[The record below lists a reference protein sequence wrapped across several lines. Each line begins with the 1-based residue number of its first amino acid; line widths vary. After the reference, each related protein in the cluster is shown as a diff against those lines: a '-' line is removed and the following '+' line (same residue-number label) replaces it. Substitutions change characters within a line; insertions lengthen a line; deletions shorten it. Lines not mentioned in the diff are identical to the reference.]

1 MKNLPCF
8 LILFLS
14 LSFGSLR
21 GQLVR
26 LSDDPAQFVVDVE
39 KMMSYGGTPQFF
51 KASQH
56 LKAVWIDPRFTNPQQ
71 SKVMAMVKK
80 LVSKGYKANPQF
92 VEMFDAIHAAINIHN
107 TTPAAMDEF
116 LTVAGRITDS
126 NDPKLVLKF
135 FEQARLLYESRLLYN
150 SNYNKLYALG
160 GTFSFRYTDTNTE
173 VIRTVE
179 TAKKDDGWN
188 TAAVISDSTGNAK
201 MPAYQKRQL
210 PTASGAV
217 IDFEGIDLVMVTFND
232 STVLA
237 KTSGVL
243 SIKEGFFVGK
253 NGRFTWEVAGDPSI
267 AVQLSE
273 YVFNINTP
281 KISADDVTLLYE
293 TRLAKPI
300 KGVFDF
306 ESKRRPRGAPSNQPV
321 FVSYTNDAVL
331 RSFSA
336 NIRYRGG
343 LTLLGKNRLSSSLN
357 NVPSEITVLKD
368 NKVAFRA
375 KSTKFILSDTV
386 VTAPLASFVTAVGKR
401 DSLYHP
407 GVRFMYS
414 DLAGLLKLDRAD
426 GTSYS
431 DVPYTDTYHKM
442 YVYSEMM
449 RWSFMKNQ
457 LEFYVVSGK
466 AEVPIKFE
474 SFGFYKP
481 ERFSAI
487 SSEFGFHPLLMAA
500 NFVQKQKVTNFTP
513 YDMATFY
520 KKDEQVIR
528 GSLNQMVRQ
537 SYLENNPEADLYAL
551 SKKGILYILANI
563 NKTDYD
569 NFQITSLFN
578 NTESLAN
585 ASIDLADT
593 VLTIRGVSSFT
604 ISDSLKIYAMPS
616 DKQIRMGRNRDFTL
630 NGQLKSANFRF
641 KGNDLRFNYD
651 KFFVDLTKIESI
663 TFVPQSVYSKGGSTE
678 IGEDVKYEKSG
689 RIYLNDPA
697 NKSGKSK
704 NSVFPRLSVPE
715 GMTVFFDQPDRGS
728 LAYNKKTFF
737 KIPSID
743 YDSLGMA
750 DIVFLGTFHSD
761 GIFPDFKAELRTMP
775 DNSLGFEYRV
785 PAAGFK
791 AYGTNTN
798 VKFGSNLIMDK
809 KGLRAKGEIAHLSAR
824 VPTQDMLFMTDSLTA
839 FGSEAE
845 IKEMVIGK
853 AYFPKVEMRNYTMRW
868 VPRADSM
875 SFSTKGNTFNF
886 YNASTKLDGRVV
898 LRSTGLYGRGQLKR
912 DDSEL
917 LSQDIK
923 FNKEGFSAGESQ
935 FKIVST
941 LAQNSFRP
949 VLLGQNVDIDFN
961 VVKGSVGIATNNNT
975 LEASSSVEF
984 PFAAYRTSI
993 NRAQWNIN
1001 AKTIAMKGD
1010 VLTSTFTATA
1020 PEQEG
1025 LIFNGS
1031 AALYEI
1037 EKMTLSISGVPYIKS
1052 ADAKVLPEKGLV
1064 TIRRNGD
1071 MQPFRNAR
1079 LLLDTLNE
1087 YHRLKNGNITI
1098 ASRNKFSGDATYQ
1111 YITIKNDSIPVKMGN
1126 FELRPNV
1133 VVANSKN
1140 KQNTKTFFTAA
1151 RAEIT
1156 ETDNFIISPRIQYK
1170 GSMTMLAPEPNLQF
1184 NGYLKP
1190 IIKKRVNLVSSWI
1203 GFKEIPTKNI
1213 SIKIDQTLKN
1223 EVEDP
1228 LFVGLHYRSD
1238 ADGLYPTFL
1247 STKESKSDQN
1257 IFLATGSM
1265 SFNEAAKSF
1274 RIVPKAKSENDLID
1288 EQNAYTFND
1297 TKSLINYT
1305 GVLNFMRSEKT
1316 DSKDEMFMAAGMAT
1330 ANVDSNVYKFNTLL
1344 SFNFPAAPQAMAEI
1358 AKKIVEENLENK
1370 NDDPAEPNLD
1380 RLAAKLTALIGAKQA
1395 ETYLNRRA
1403 ADYRPLTDASS
1414 KFNAAVVLSNV
1425 DLRWSA
1431 AQNSFYSLGGTIG
1444 VSNLGSNDIN
1454 AQMDGYVE
1462 IRKRNKGDEVSI
1474 YMEVSPEV
1482 WYFMDWQ
1489 DGQLG
1494 VVSSDYTFNEMLSA
1508 KGKGEKSKEKDL
1520 KIVPLG
1526 FDERNAFLERCMNV
1540 YKTKARPQPKV
1551 VAKAPPATKNAKNAA
1566 AANPAAVAEP
1576 EVAAAKPK
1584 LVPVLGKDGK
1594 PLYDKYGK
1602 AVLAPAPADPKV
1614 AGKDTEKE
1622 PAAPGKKPAKKKEE
1636 EKEGF

>member
-1 MKNLPCF
+1 MKKLSCV
-8 LILFLS
+8 LVLFL
-14 LSFGSLR
+14 LLFHGALR

-26 LSDDPAQFVVDVE
+26 LSDDPAQFVADVE
-39 KMMSYGGTPQFF
+39 KMMSYGGTPQYA
-51 KASQH
+51 KASER
-56 LKAVWIDPRFTNPQQ
+56 LKAVWLDPRFSSQQ
-71 SKVMAMVKK
+71 QAKVMAMVKK

-92 VEMFDAIHAAINIHN
+92 VEMFAGIHAAIHVHNI
-107 TTPAAMDEF
+107 TPAAMDAF
-116 LTVAGRITDS
+116 LDVAARITDS

-135 FEQARLLYESRLLYN
+135 FEQAHLLYELRLLYN
-150 SNYNKLYALG
+150 SNYNKLYAIG
-160 GTFSFRYTDTNTE
+160 GTFNFRYTDTNTE
-173 VIRTVE
+173 VVRTVE
-179 TAKKDDGWN
+179 MAKKDDGWDSN
-188 TAAVISDSTGNAK
+188 AVLNDSTNAK
-201 MPAYQKRQL
+201 LPTYQKRKL

-217 IDFEGIDLVMVTFND
+217 IDFQGIDLVMTTFND
-232 STVLA
+232 SVTLSQ
-237 KTSGVL
+237 TDGVL
-243 SIKEGFFVGK
+243 SVKEGFFVGK
-253 NGRFTWEVAGDPSI
+253 NGRFSWEVAGDPAI

-273 YVFNINTP
+273 YVFNVNTP
-281 KISADDVTLLYE
+281 KISADDVTLRYE

-306 ESKRRPRGAPSNQPV
+306 ESKRRPRGVPSNQPV
-321 FVSYTNDAVL
+321 FVSYANDAVL

-336 NIRYRGG
+336 NIRYQGG
-343 LTLLGKNRLSSSLN
+343 LTLLGKNRLSTSLN
-357 NVPSEITVLKD
+357 NEPSEITVLKD

-375 KSTKFILSDTV
+375 KSRKFILSDTV
-386 VTAPLASFVTAVGKR
+386 VTAPLASFVTMVGKD

-407 GVRFMYS
+407 GVRFMYA
-414 DLAGLLKLDRAD
+414 DVAGLLKLDRAD
-426 GTSYS
+426 GTTYR

-442 YVYSEMM
+442 YVYSEML
-449 RWSFMKNQ
+449 RWSFPKNQ

-466 AEVPIKFE
+466 AEVPIRFE

-500 NFVQKQKVTNFTP
+500 NYVQKQKVPNFTP
-513 YDMATFY
+513 YDLAMFY

-537 SYLENNPEADLYAL
+537 SYLENNPETDLYAL

-585 ASIDLADT
+585 ASIDLSDNI
-593 VLTIRGVSSFT
+593 LTIRGVNTFT
-604 ISDSLKIYAMPS
+604 ISDSLKIFAQPS

-697 NKSGKSK
+697 NKSGKTK

-715 GMTVFFDQPDRGS
+715 GMTVFFDQADRGNV
-728 LAYNKKTFF
+728 AYSRKTYF

-761 GIFPDFKAELRTMP
+761 GIFPDFKAELRSMP

-791 AYGTNTN
+791 AYNTNTN
-798 VKFGSNLIMDK
+798 VKFSTNLVMDK
-809 KGLRAKGEIAHLSAR
+809 KGLRSKGEITHLSAR

-839 FGSEAE
+839 FGTEAE
-845 IKEMVIGK
+845 IKETVIGK

-923 FNKEGFSAGESQ
+923 FNKEGFSAGEAQ

-941 LAQNSFRP
+941 QQQNSFRP

-961 VVKGSVGIATNNNT
+961 IVKGAVGIVSNNNT

-1010 VLTSTFTATA
+1010 VLTSTFSATA

-1071 MQPFRNAR
+1071 MQPFKNAR

-1098 ASRNKFSGDATYQ
+1098 SSRNKFSGDATYQ
-1111 YITIKNDSIPVKMGN
+1111 YITVKNDSIPVKMGN
-1126 FELRPNV
+1126 FELRPNA
-1133 VVANSKN
+1133 VVANAKN
-1140 KQNTKTFFTAA
+1140 KTATKTFFTAA

-1156 ETDNFIISPRIQYK
+1156 EGDNFIISPRIQYK
-1170 GSMTMLAPEPNLQF
+1170 GSMVMLAPEPNLQF
-1184 NGYLKP
+1184 SGYVKP
-1190 IIKKRVNLVSSWI
+1190 IIKKRVDLLSSWI
-1203 GFKEIPTKNI
+1203 GFKEIPTKNVA
-1213 SIKIDQTLKN
+1213 IKIDQTLKN
-1223 EVEDP
+1223 ETEDP
-1228 LFVGLHYRSD
+1228 LFVGLHYRTG
-1238 ADGLYPTFL
+1238 ADGLYSTFL
-1247 STKESKSDQN
+1247 STKESKNDQN

-1265 SFNEAAKSF
+1265 SFDEATKSF
-1274 RIVPKAKSENDLID
+1274 KIVPKPKSDTELID

-1297 TKSLINYT
+1297 TKGVVSYQ
-1305 GVLNFMRSEKT
+1305 GVLNFMRSGKT
-1316 DSKDEMFMAAGMAT
+1316 ESKEEMFMAAGLAS
-1330 ANVDSNVYKFNTLL
+1330 ANVDSNIYRFNTLL
-1344 SFNFPAAPQAMAEI
+1344 SFNFLAAPQAMGEI

-1380 RLAAKLTALIGAKQA
+1380 RLSAKLTALIGPKQA
-1395 ETYLNRRA
+1395 EAYLNRRA

-1414 KFNAAVVLSNV
+1414 KFNASVVLSNV

-1431 AQNSFYSLGGTIG
+1431 SQNSFYSVGGTLG
-1444 VSNLGSNDIN
+1444 VSNLGNNDIN
-1454 AQMDGYVE
+1454 AEMDGYVE
-1462 IRKRNKGDEVSI
+1462 IRKRGKGDEVSI
-1474 YMEVSPEV
+1474 YVEVSPEL
-1482 WYFMDWQ
+1482 WYFFDWQ

-1494 VVSSDYTFNEMLSA
+1494 VVSSDYTFNEMLTA
-1508 KGKGEKSKEKDL
+1508 KGKGEKSKEKDF
-1520 KIVPLG
+1520 KMVPLG
-1526 FDERNAFLERCMNV
+1526 FDERNSFLERCMNV

-1551 VAKAPPATKNAKNAA
+1551 IAKTPPANKNTKSTAA
-1566 AANPAAVAEP
+1566 PSTASEETLAE
-1576 EVAAAKPK
+1576 KPK
-1584 LVPVLGKDGK
+1584 LVPAMGKDGK

-1602 AVLAPAPADPKV
+1602 AIMTTAPADPKV
-1614 AGKDTEKE
+1614 AGKETPKE
-1622 PAAPGKKPAKKKEE
+1622 TTIPGKKPVKKKEE